1 MDEAE
6 LRSLADANL
15 AESFREQ
22 ARRLAPFVIEEREQG
37 LFVAAGTRFPA
48 GPANC
53 VIPNDP
59 HFEPAML
66 VESAQLFFGRLGRGF
81 TVYAPAHFG
90 PGLSRYCEAS
100 QWPQLADSPGMVLSE
115 RTVQPA
121 LADGVELQTV
131 ETPAQADQFVELSAL
146 SFESIGVPPKV
157 THKLF
162 SQRDRWRKP
171 YVHAQIVYEHGRP
184 VASALALLSHGIAGI
199 YWVSTRP
206 DARGRGYGS
215 LITHAV
221 GNAAFDRGARCVVL
235 QATTFGER
243 VYRKLGYREFT
254 RYPWYLVPGP

>member
-6 LRSLADANL
+6 LRFLADANL

-22 ARRLAPFVIEEREQG
+22 ARWLAPFVIEEREQG

-53 VIPNDP
+53 VIPRDP
-59 HFEPAML
+59 YFEPAML

-81 TVYAPAHFG
+81 SIYAPAHFG
-90 PGLSRYCEAS
+90 PGLGRYCEAS
-100 QWPQLADSPGMVLSE
+100 QWPKLADSPGMVLSAPSAE
-115 RTVQPA
+115 SA
-121 LADGVELQTV
+121 LPDGVELQV
-131 ETPAQADQFVELSAL
+131 VATPEQADQLVEVSAL
-146 SFESIGVPPKV
+146 GFESIGVPPQV

-162 SQRDRWRKP
+162 SQRERWRRP
-171 YVHAQIVYEHGRP
+171 HIHAQILCERGRA
-184 VASALALLSHGIAGI
+184 VASALALFSHGIAGV

-215 LITHAV
+215 LITRAV
-221 GNAAFDRGARCVVL
+221 GNAAFERGARCVVL
-235 QATTFGER
+235 QATSFGEP

-254 RYPWYLVPGP
+254 RYPWYLVGA